1 MRSSSY
7 SNTSIDIYMEAMGN
21 GCKDKLFASLQ
32 PFILS
37 EGGSLNVSVSSNV
50 LAMPSKFT
58 DGYLRFCCPLCS
70 EFVTATSSKTNL
82 GRCFRCNKNF
92 NTIDLVMMDKKLNF
106 VDAVKFLQQY
116 QH

>member
-1 MRSSSY
+1 
-7 SNTSIDIYMEAMGN
+7 MEKGRRFS
-21 GCKDKLFASLQ
+21 KQELFSLRNH
-32 PFILS
+32 IKINNLI
-37 EGGSLNVSVSSNV
+37 SNV

>member
-1 MRSSSY
+1 MEKGRRFSKQELFSLRNHIKINNLIS
-7 SNTSIDIYMEAMGN
+7 DI
-21 GCKDKLFASLQ
+21 L
-32 PFILS
+32 
-37 EGGSLNVSVSSNV
+37 V
-50 LAMPSKFT
+50 MPSKFN
-58 DGYLRFCCPLCS
+58 DGNLRFCCPLCS

-92 NTIDLVMMDKKLNF
+92 NTIDLVMLDKKMNF